1 MQVKEAQEDYLGES
15 RPVAVRRPWTGEEL
29 SRLPE
34 GWRYEIDEGELVIMA
49 PAGFERTDISGRV
62 TVLLGQFI
70 LSQGLGKI
78 LTAEPGFRLRRD
90 PETLRA
96 PDVAFISNER
106 IALIADPKKFS
117 EVPPD
122 LAVEVLSPSNAQ
134 VDMGRKVEQY
144 LAAGVRSVWILDP
157 DKRTLTYH
165 RPEEAP
171 VTLADPEAVI
181 EDPCL
186 PGFRCRLAELW
197 G

>member
-34 GWRYEIDEGELVIMA
+34 GWRYEIDEGELVIMP
-49 PAGFERTDISGRV
+49 PAGFEHGKVGSTV
-62 TVLLGQFI
+62 TILIGQFVRSHGLGQV
-70 LSQGLGKI
+70 
-78 LTAEPGFRLRRD
+78 LTCDTGFRLRRD

-122 LAVEVLSPSNAQ
+122 LAVEVLSPSNSQ

-144 LAAGVRSVWILDP
+144 LAAGVRSVWVLEP

-171 VTLADPEAVI
+171 IVLDDSEGVI

-186 PGFRCRLAELW
+186 PGFRCRLGIW
-197 G
+197 

>member
-1 MQVKEAQEDYLGES
+1 MRVKEAQEDYLRES
-15 RPVAVRRPWTGEEL
+15 RPAAKPQPWTGEEL
-29 SRLPE
+29 DRLPE
-34 GWRYEIDEGELVIMA
+34 GWRYEIDEGELVIMP
-49 PAGFERTDISGRV
+49 PAGFEHGKVGTTV
-62 TVLLGQFI
+62 TGLIWQFVRSHGLGQV
-70 LSQGLGKI
+70 
-78 LTAEPGFRLRRD
+78 LTCDTGFRLRRD

-122 LAVEVLSPSNAQ
+122 LAVEVLSPSNSQ

-157 DKRTLTYH
+157 GNQTLTYY
-165 RPEEAP
+165 RPDEKP
-171 VTLADPEAVI
+171 ITLNDPEAMV

-186 PGFRCRLAELW
+186 PGFRCLLAELW